1 MITDNLRYGLTAQT
15 VLVYS
20 DMVRCGFDWSLAMAH
35 LKELYE
41 TNKELYEN
49 NKAIAL
55 ESAE

>member
-1 MITDNLRYGLTAQT
+1 MTNSTQYGLTAQT
-15 VLVYS
+15 VLFYS
-20 DMVRCGFDWSLAMAH
+20 DMVRCGFNWSLAMEQ

-41 TNKELYEN
+41 H